1 VVVQPKN
8 QDIDAGVVG
17 NPNKSASAVPDALIV
32 ASLVAKEASTML
44 ATDGRCR
51 VGQLLKGNVT
61 QKDYCSSSL
70 AIQQREKNRRDVGSA
85 IPAGE
90 REAEREAPMKSRLF
104 FVATKARD
112 SDQPRCR

>member
-17 NPNKSASAVPDALIV
+17 NPNKPASAVPDALIV

-61 QKDYCSSSL
+61 QKDYCSSS
-70 AIQQREKNRRDVGSA
+70 AARFPREGS
-85 IPAGE
+85 P
-90 REAEREAPMKSRLF
+90 P
-104 FVATKARD
+104 TKGRG
-112 SDQPRCR
+112 SLRCRRFQAGGAMKP